1 MNSNTTMF
9 NFAKKIFEHKFNY
22 PDLVALEIEGRAI
35 SYEELVDNAMAIAAM
50 LYEFGA
56 KGETIGL
63 VGQRKPSSY
72 MGLLGIIFSGCNFT
86 PINPKYNLSKIKS
99 IIDGSK
105 VRILVGDYDD
115 INRLDRSIID
125 NVEISF
131 FPDKA
136 SAKDNKINFNGL
148 FSINNSNSLLTPVD
162 CAPTALAYVNYTSG
176 STGLPKGVMVTHRN
190 VESFLNNMHQIY
202 SLDPMFRA
210 SQSFGLSFDP
220 SVSDIFFTWME
231 LGTLCV
237 VPEDELLVPSD
248 FIKREEITFWNSVP
262 SIVNFMLKTGNLEPG
277 SFPKLTHSMF
287 CGEQFPIEIAKAW
300 QLAAP
305 NSSIE
310 NLYGPTETTI
320 YISRHV
326 HSMPNEKKQYR
337 NGIVPIGLPFP
348 DHSVAL
354 IDENNCKIDDSSD
367 GEIVFSG
374 PQLTVGYL
382 NDSEKTDQSFVR
394 FDWDESNSI
403 WYKTG
408 DLGFIN
414 LDGDMECIGR
424 KDNQIKI
431 AGRRIEI
438 GEIEDILSKF
448 DLTSGAVVVPL
459 RNSSEIVFGCAA
471 FTLNTIEKADII
483 NLRKQTQ
490 SLLDSIFFPKY
501 FLS

>member
-148 FSINNSNSLLTPVD
+148 FSINNSNSLLTPD

-210 SQSFGLSFDP
+210 SQSFDLSFDP

-277 SFPKLTHSMF
+277 SFL
-287 CGEQFPIEIAKAW
+287 
-300 QLAAP
+300 
-305 NSSIE
+305 
-310 NLYGPTETTI
+310 NL
-320 YISRHV
+320 
-326 HSMPNEKKQYR
+326 
-337 NGIVPIGLPFP
+337 
-348 DHSVAL
+348 
-354 IDENNCKIDDSSD
+354 
-367 GEIVFSG
+367 
-374 PQLTVGYL
+374 LTVCFVV
-382 NDSEKTDQSFVR
+382 NSF
-394 FDWDESNSI
+394 
-403 WYKTG
+403 
-408 DLGFIN
+408 
-414 LDGDMECIGR
+414 
-424 KDNQIKI
+424 Q
-431 AGRRIEI
+431 
-438 GEIEDILSKF
+438 
-448 DLTSGAVVVPL
+448 
-459 RNSSEIVFGCAA
+459 
-471 FTLNTIEKADII
+471 
-483 NLRKQTQ
+483 
-490 SLLDSIFFPKY
+490 
-501 FLS
+501 